1 MGLVLGLLVGATLL
15 IIHFYTGHGDP
26 LVQVPQIEGMRIDKA
41 VRTLED
47 GGFDYEITD
56 TVYRDGV
63 PLLAIIDQNPEAG
76 FKVKQGRKVYLVLNS
91 DVVPNVS
98 MPDLAGKAS
107 YKQAIRILENRGL
120 SVAEKIEKPID
131 EIKDPNSEPVI
142 EQRFAGTDRVIDPGT
157 SIQRHSK
164 VDLVVGIMRDR
175 DKEEGELEAED
186 GMAGDEG
193 DFDPPEE

>member
-1 MGLVLGLLVGATLL
+1 MGLILALLVGAALL
-15 IIHFYTGHGDP
+15 FIHFYTGHGDP
-26 LVQVPQIEGMRIDKA
+26 LVKVPQIEGMRIDKA
-41 VRTLED
+41 VRALED

-56 TVYRDGV
+56 TVYRDEV

-91 DVVPNVS
+91 DVIPNVS

-107 YKQAIRILENRGL
+107 YKQAVRILENRGL
-120 SVAEKIEKPID
+120 SVGNKIERPID

-142 EQRFAGTDRVIDPGT
+142 EQRYAGKDQVIEPGT

-175 DKEEGELEAED
+175 DKEEGDMDPES
-186 GMAGDEG
+186 GTAGDEG
-193 DFDPPEE
+193 DFDPVD